1 MAIPGFGHG
10 RLQQRRTM
18 RCPSRLSSTRSAS
31 SSRCGQMD
39 SVLGCLIIMS
49 FLTIANMK
57 KGVLLHKLI
66 LLELVLGY
74 WQSFYIFFPD
84 PAYGWVL
91 SVGAIPLNIS
101 WSIHN
106 VVAWMKLRPFL
117 SKWQSRIFIG
127 TIILVQPYWVVEI
140 FANFAYFHG
149 MNDMFLKTR
158 PFEALFRD
166 PWWVIACVLL
176 IHNIRKRYEMKYSHV
191 LMASAKFTVM
201 LAAMFIS
208 IVFIVVDIL
217 SVTDAFKNFAAVGLN
232 PWWKLAMIFKCLTD
246 SVILDDFKTTLDRL
260 WEFQIARL
268 TSCEVADSHE
278 LQVRPTPSHLGNE
291 TSVRSQSFSKHG
303 TETSV
308 RSHSFSKHGN

>member
-1 MAIPGFGHG
+1 
-10 RLQQRRTM
+10 
-18 RCPSRLSSTRSAS
+18 
-31 SSRCGQMD
+31 
-39 SVLGCLIIMS
+39 MS

-66 LLELVLGY
+66 LLEVRIVPNHTRLVYATTRLTMMTQLVLGY

-166 PWWVIACVLL
+166 PWWVIACILL
-176 IHNIRKRYEMKYSHV
+176 IHNIRKRYEMRYSHV

-278 LQVRPTPSHLGNE
+278 LQVRPTTSHISGGNDASVRSQSFSKHGPE

-303 TETSV
+303 
-308 RSHSFSKHGN
+308 N

>member
-1 MAIPGFGHG
+1 
-10 RLQQRRTM
+10 
-18 RCPSRLSSTRSAS
+18 
-31 SSRCGQMD
+31 
-39 SVLGCLIIMS
+39 MS

-166 PWWVIACVLL
+166 PC
-176 IHNIRKRYEMKYSHV
+176 
-191 LMASAKFTVM
+191 
-201 LAAMFIS
+201 